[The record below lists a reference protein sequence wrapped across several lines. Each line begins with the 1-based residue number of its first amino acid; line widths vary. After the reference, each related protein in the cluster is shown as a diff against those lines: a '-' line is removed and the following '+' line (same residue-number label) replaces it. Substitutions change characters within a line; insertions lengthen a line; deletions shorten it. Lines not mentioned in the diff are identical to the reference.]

1 MVRLHYSLLALLLV
15 VGVNAFGGTG
25 NSWATRMNILD
36 NDDPRA
42 REGLELQGGYYCG
55 SKMLESAILPRY
67 GVVITAKVVLERN
80 EFQFRLN
87 GDVHLSWC
95 KGNTFFYEKDT
106 SALRINPAPCMK
118 DLLSKFSLHS
128 PSAAVTKEKA
138 IHFKVGVPSWLQLV
152 VSQVEVPLTKC
163 TADAAR
169 TFIDSWSSGTKL
181 MKAES
186 VDL

>member
-1 MVRLHYSLLALLLV
+1 M
-15 VGVNAFGGTG
+15 T
-25 NSWATRMNILD
+25 ILD

-55 SKMLESAILPRY
+55 SKILESAVLPRY
-67 GVVITAKVVLERN
+67 GVVITANIVLERN
-80 EFQFRLN
+80 EFRFRLN

-118 DLLSKFSLHS
+118 DVLSKFSLHS
-128 PSAAVTKEKA
+128 PSAVVTKEKA
-138 IHFKVGVPSWLQLV
+138 ILFKVEVPSWLRLV
-152 VSQVEVPLTKC
+152 VSHVEVPLTKC

-169 TFIDSWSSGTKL
+169 TIIDSWSSGT
-181 MKAES
+181 MKAGS

>member
-15 VGVNAFGGTG
+15 VGVNAFGGMG

-128 PSAAVTKEKA
+128 PSAVVTKEKA